1 MQSRRTIISRK
12 FNATRAGTMTT
23 SIGRF
28 GWAILFACA
37 GFSWPSAALAQEK
50 TPFPVLSDKRL
61 YVAGVPLDRYRAL
74 EAQINQLERSSPQTY
89 YVVVVKG
96 AGSEEK
102 ATTIRYA
109 EELFELWSNQAA
121 KSRRSF
127 NRDRSVL
134 IVLAV
139 DNKQVAVHPGAL
151 LRSRFGLNSTKVARD
166 LIQNVFIDQ
175 YAVYRNYPEGL
186 AALLNATNDA
196 IADRDNET
204 ARAPVKITAS
214 GAAKAQGKGTATR
227 SEVAIAPSRGTPET
241 QAARQVEAQNPP
253 AALAVKSSP
262 NWLSGLA
269 VVVPIVA
276 TAIALILGALWWGY
290 RRTKSRVGAQI
301 KEVRSKAVDVMD
313 RLDALKE
320 RLKLLPTSPEFKQ
333 PMAGETEAFYR
344 SVKEKNDTL
353 WDGWLQI
360 MEVLDK
366 AQKLADRSGSVFS
379 KTTLAEA
386 EKLIEQKGSF
396 KEIEQQSQETAQA
409 IDRLDKAHAAA
420 RAVFEAISAA
430 RPRLTAAL
438 ESVTK
443 LNLPTKPYQAELDSQ
458 SAAINQAG
466 ARMVGDPMGTQS
478 VLEELRGKSDHLLGR
493 IERVAALFAD
503 AKQVKITVETIRRQV
518 AAHRAQG
525 LKLVEDGGNPDP
537 ALSQGETVQAEV
549 LAALRD
555 GDPEAADPKLKEA
568 QARIQEA
575 QLTIEQV
582 QKARSFC
589 DRDPAARSR
598 ETERL
603 RTAMAQAESYQA
615 DLEREFAPSSWT
627 GVARNLDQ
635 AHALFATFDR
645 QVQEAVAVS
654 STARQEYVKGSRLL
668 EELARQQ
675 QIVLRL
681 MSGLGEQLSS
691 LIAVRD
697 ESRSLIEQLAA
708 SERQADSLIR
718 QNEQKVG
725 DTTRTSLAKAQQ
737 TRQEILLRS
746 AQSRPDWPALRQSLA
761 EAIEDVSIARSQAE
775 DDVKNYEQLN
785 AEFEATRRN
794 AGRVY
799 AFLASHQEDR
809 LAANQHYQAAAE
821 ALDRV
826 AMMIQ
831 EPRGAAGAL
840 LAQVR
845 DAAGDLERSEQ
856 LAREDI
862 RLAEQAQSEIRD
874 CASAINRTQ
883 SSGWAGVYPD
893 IGNAQAQ
900 LIQAEQ
906 LLRSQEYEQSIQ
918 RAGAATQLAR
928 QLHYAAMQQA
938 MLEQMAVQAEQR
950 RRAARMTAPM
960 GDGISFG
967 AAAATAAAATIL
979 ERNLSARPES
989 EPEPEPATAG
999 GSWGGETAQGSW

>member
-1 MQSRRTIISRK
+1 
-12 FNATRAGTMTT
+12 MTT
-23 SIGRF
+23 STRRF
-28 GWAILFACA
+28 GWAIVFVAYVGLPWHSTAI
-37 GFSWPSAALAQEK
+37 AQEK
-50 TPFPVLSDKRL
+50 TPFPALSDKRV
-61 YVAGVPLDRYRAL
+61 YVAGVPDRYQAL
-74 EAQINQLERSSPQTY
+74 EAQIKKLEQSSPQTY
-89 YVVVVKG
+89 YVVVVKRTG
-96 AGSEEK
+96 DGKK
-102 ATTIRYA
+102 AATRYA
-109 EELFELWSNQAA
+109 EELLDHWRNQAA

-127 NRDRSVL
+127 ETDRAVL
-134 IVLAV
+134 IVLDV
-139 DNKQVAVHPGAL
+139 DNHQIAVRPGARL
-151 LRSRFGLNSTKVARD
+151 QSDRIGLDAAKVERD
-166 LIQNVFIDQ
+166 LIQKVFIKG
-175 YAVYRNYPEGL
+175 YAEAEAYPEGL
-186 AALLNATNDA
+186 AALLNATNDT
-196 IADRDNET
+196 IADRDPQT
-204 ARAPVKITAS
+204 VRAPASIAAS
-214 GAAKAQGKGTATR
+214 GSTKTAGKSTATT
-227 SEVAIAPSRGTPET
+227 S
-241 QAARQVEAQNPP
+241 AARGAQAQNPP
-253 AALAVKSSP
+253 AALAVKSSSD
-262 NWLSGLA
+262 WLSGLA

-276 TAIALILGALWWGY
+276 AAIGLILLALWWGY
-290 RRTKSRVGAQI
+290 RRTRSRVGAQI

-320 RLKLLPTSPEFKQ
+320 RLKLLPTSPEFKE

-366 AQKLADRSGSVFS
+366 AQKMADRSGSLFS
-379 KTTLAEA
+379 KTALNDA

-396 KEIEQQSQETAQA
+396 KEIERQSQETAQSV
-409 IDRLDKAHAAA
+409 DRLDKAHAMA
-420 RAVFEAISAA
+420 RAVLDAINAA
-430 RPRLTAAL
+430 RPKLTTAL
-438 ESVTK
+438 EAVTK
-443 LNLPTKPYQAELDSQ
+443 LDLPTKPYQGDLDSLT
-458 SAAINQAG
+458 AGTTQAG
-466 ARMVGDPMGTQS
+466 ARMIADPMGTLS
-478 VLEELRGKSDHLLGR
+478 ALESLRGKSDSLLGR

-503 AKQVKITVETIRRQV
+503 AKQVRTTIETIRRQV

-525 LKLVEDGGNPDP
+525 LKLVESGGNPDP
-537 ALSQGETVQAEV
+537 MLSQAETAQAEV
-549 LAALRD
+549 LMALRE
-555 GDPEAADPKLKEA
+555 GNPEAADPKLKEA
-568 QARIQEA
+568 QASIQEA

-589 DRDPAARSR
+589 DRDPAARTR

-603 RTAMAQAESYQA
+603 RTAMAQAELYQA
-615 DLEREFAPSSWT
+615 DLERDFAASSWT
-627 GVARNLDQ
+627 AVARNLDQ

-645 QVQEAVAVS
+645 QVQDAVAVA
-654 STARQEYVKGSRLL
+654 STTRQEYLKGSRML

-697 ESRSLIEQLAA
+697 ESRTLIDQLAA

-718 QNEQKVG
+718 QNDRIVG
-725 DTTRTSLAKAQQ
+725 DATRASLAKAEQIRQQ
-737 TRQEILLRS
+737 VLLQADR
-746 AQSRPDWPALRQSLA
+746 SRPDWPAVRQSLA

-775 DDVKNYEQLN
+775 EEIKNFEQLN
-785 AEFEATRRN
+785 TEFEATRR
-794 AGRVY
+794 AADRVY

-809 LAANQHYQAAAE
+809 LAANQHYQAAAD

-826 AMMIQ
+826 AAVIQ
-831 EPRGAAGAL
+831 EPRGAAAAW

-862 RLAEQAQSEIRD
+862 RLAEQAQAEIRE
-874 CASAINRTQ
+874 CSSAINRAQ
-883 SSGWAGVYPD
+883 SSGWTGIYPEV
-893 IGNAQAQ
+893 GNAQAQ

-938 MLEQMAVQAEQR
+938 MLEQMAVEAEQR
-950 RRAARMTAPM
+950 RRASRMAAPY

-979 ERNLSARPES
+979 ERNLSEQPAP

-999 GSWGGETAQGSW
+999 GSWGGETAQGNW

>member
-1 MQSRRTIISRK
+1 
-12 FNATRAGTMTT
+12 
-23 SIGRF
+23 
-28 GWAILFACA
+28 
-37 GFSWPSAALAQEK
+37 
-50 TPFPVLSDKRL
+50 
-61 YVAGVPLDRYRAL
+61 VPDRYRSL
-74 EAQINQLERSSPQTY
+74 ETQINQLERSSPQTY

-96 AGSEEK
+96 AGPGGN
-102 ATTIRYA
+102 ATLRYA
-109 EELFELWSNQAA
+109 EELFELWIKQAA

-127 NRDRSVL
+127 DRDRSVL
-134 IVLAV
+134 TVLAV

-151 LRSRFGLNSTKVARD
+151 LRSRFGLSSAKVTRD
-166 LIQNVFIDQ
+166 LIQRVFIDQ
-175 YAVYRNYPEGL
+175 YAIDGKYPEGL

-196 IADRDNET
+196 IADRDHET
-204 ARAPVKITAS
+204 ARAPVKITAPVS
-214 GAAKAQGKGTATR
+214 AKAAGKSTSTTPEIVVAPSKGT
-227 SEVAIAPSRGTPET
+227 VAPAET
-241 QAARQVEAQNPP
+241 QLARQVEARRPP
-253 AALAVKSSP
+253 AVKSSL
-262 NWLSGLA
+262 NWVA
-269 VVVPIVA
+269 VVIPVVA
-276 TAIALILGALWWGY
+276 TAIALILIGIWWGY
-290 RRTKSRVGAQI
+290 RRTRSRVGARI
-301 KEVRSKAVDVMD
+301 KEVRSKAVEVMD

-320 RLKLLPTSPEFKQ
+320 RLKLLPTSPEFKE
-333 PMAGETEAFYR
+333 PMAGETAAFYR

-379 KTTLAEA
+379 KAALSDA

-396 KEIEQQSQETAQA
+396 KEIEHQSQETAQA

-420 RAVFEAISAA
+420 REVMGAISAG
-430 RPRLTAAL
+430 RPRLTSAL
-438 ESVTK
+438 EAVTK
-443 LNLPTKPYQAELDSQ
+443 LDLPTKPYQGELDSLG
-458 SAAINQAG
+458 AAINQAG
-466 ARMVGDPMGTQS
+466 ARMIGDPMGTQS
-478 VLEELRGKSDHLLGR
+478 ILEELRGKSDTLVGR
-493 IERVAALFAD
+493 IERVAAIFAD
-503 AKQVKITVETIRRQV
+503 AKQVKITIETIRRQV

-525 LKLVEDGGNPDP
+525 LNLVEEGGNPDA
-537 ALSQGETVQAEV
+537 ALSQSETAQAEV
-549 LAALRD
+549 VAALGE

-568 QARIQEA
+568 QARVQEA
-575 QLTIEQV
+575 GFTIEQV

-589 DRDPAARSR
+589 DRDPAARTR

-615 DLEREFAPSSWT
+615 DLERDFAPSSWT

-645 QVQEAVAVS
+645 QVQEAVAVA
-654 STARQEYVKGSRLL
+654 STTRQEYLKGSRLL

-691 LIAVRD
+691 LIALRD

-708 SERQADSLIR
+708 SERQAEALFR
-718 QNEQKVG
+718 RNEVIVG
-725 DTTRTSLAKAQQ
+725 DATRASLAKAQQ
-737 TRQEILLRS
+737 SRQEILLRS

-761 EAIEDVSIARSQAE
+761 VAIEDVAIARSEAE
-775 DDVKNYEQLN
+775 EDIKNYEQLN

-794 AGRVY
+794 AARVY

-826 AMMIQ
+826 AILIQ
-831 EPRGAAGAL
+831 EPRGAAGAW

-874 CASAINRTQ
+874 CASAINRAQ
-883 SSGWAGVYPD
+883 SSGWAGIYPE

-918 RAGAATQLAR
+918 RAGEATQLAR

-938 MLEQMAVQAEQR
+938 MLQQMAIEAEQR
-950 RRAARMTAPM
+950 RRAARLAAPV

-979 ERNLSARPES
+979 ERAESAPPAPE
-989 EPEPEPATAG
+989 PPQEPEPATAG